1 MTSRHQTAA
10 HGIAVAGLAGVFAY
24 QGVVPKL
31 WKRDPGEVAIWQGL
45 GLPERRA
52 TRMVLVT
59 GAAEATFAVVT
70 VARRNHRWPFLVPLA
85 AMPAVALVASRSDRS
100 LVTRT
105 FNPVSFA
112 VAVVAL
118 AGVALATTREASP
131 SRSR

>member
-1 MTSRHQTAA
+1 MTAHDQGAA
-10 HGIAVAGLAGVFAY
+10 HAIAVAGLAGVFAY
-24 QGVVPKL
+24 QGIVPKL

-59 GAAEATFAVVT
+59 GAAEAGFAVT
-70 VARRNHRWPFLVPLA
+70 MLARRNQRWPFLTALA
-85 AMPAVALVASRSDRS
+85 AMPAVALVAARTDRS

-105 FNPVSFA
+105 FNPVGFGL
-112 VAVVAL
+112 AVVAL

-131 SRSR
+131 PRSR